1 MDDQI
6 RSESSFFW
14 KLSIQPTVFTAP
26 FCESVKRSFHFE
38 PKSSGKASHLWQCD
52 IIEDMINGV
61 ATMAIDIHRASF
73 ETSSTLPPPS
83 GSVAV
88 MDLSQRNRSEVPQE
102 LLQLKQD
109 NQEFL
114 PGTSKVVEY
123 RTISILTPKYLTP
136 LMSTFLRGRSTD
148 SIRVEVDAT
157 EVLHDGKYVIVL
169 VLSEEKSMSQI
180 TSPSSCH
187 RIMDSLY
194 HDIQPTSQ
202 PDPDSADVWFE
213 FPEESKPSG
222 QQEQLSRSSGDGLVT
237 TLGAHWCVISKYESI
252 VRWIDHERQ
261 VEEEQQRQE
270 EKRVRREQHEAQMR
284 FLHQQRMQLE
294 AMWQQ
299 EMRMLHEIHRRQ
311 CPQQQA
317 QMHVIDPAQMY
328 HRRPPVQMSLPMG
341 ASVTMPMLM
350 PPLPMQGQYYGDPY
364 NPNFPY
370 QAPPMPFQP
379 LPYQPPQQPQPCYH
393 TPRPGPQDSTF
404 PQSRP
409 FQSYQTHPL
418 SLSWQPPQRQE
429 APVLPHNTG
438 SRSSPSLG
446 SRKHNTIRVRQI
458 SSSTFRV
465 LLQYLYTSQICL
477 TGEQQRKIDKY
488 WSLHHSPTRNN
499 DNKQEREEEEEVLEQ
514 GRVHLP
520 ASQSLLGCLSLVS
533 HHSTTSGGSSSD
545 ESESPRPILLP
556 PLEPMALRSG
566 NTNDS
571 VFARTLRRMTQDTP
585 ASDYATALRL
595 SCSRLVAQRDRGSLD
610 LLDSFPSSS
619 CSWESLVH
627 ASHVVGLQQL
637 HARATKALGYHCQM
651 LVLRTIMHVV
661 AEVAHNGF
669 DEPQLDLQLAMN
681 EDLLGT
687 FVELYASKGVEDEE
701 GVRVGRGMVV
711 PVERE
716 GRSDRREIEGEE
728 DEPGSQEAV
737 TTTTKA
743 PGLLDGAEC
752 QDQILELCKDIR
764 SLFLDLQ
771 DTMA

>member
-38 PKSSGKASHLWQCD
+38 PKSRGKASHLWQCD

-73 ETSSTLPPPS
+73 ESSSTLPPVS
-83 GSVAV
+83 ASVAV
-88 MDLSQRNRSEVPQE
+88 MDLSQRNRSEVLEQP
-102 LLQLKQD
+102 LQLKQED
-109 NQEFL
+109 QESL
-114 PGTSKVVEY
+114 RGTSNDVEY
-123 RTISILTPKYLTP
+123 KTISIHTPKYLTP
-136 LMSTFLRGRSTD
+136 LMSNFLRGRSTD

-157 EVLHDGKYVIVL
+157 EVLHDGKYVIVV

-180 TSPSSCH
+180 TSPLSCH

-213 FPEESKPSG
+213 FPEESIPSER
-222 QQEQLSRSSGDGLVT
+222 QEQLSRSSGDGLVT
-237 TLGAHWCVISKYESI
+237 TLGAHWSVISKYESI

-261 VEEEQQRQE
+261 VEEEQQRRE
-270 EKRVRREQHEAQMR
+270 EERVRREQHEAEMR
-284 FLHQQRMQLE
+284 FLHHQRMQLE

-299 EMRMLHEIHRRQ
+299 EMRRLYEIHRRP
-311 CPQQQA
+311 CAQQQA
-317 QMHVIDPAQMY
+317 QMHVIDPAQ
-328 HRRPPVQMSLPMG
+328 
-341 ASVTMPMLM
+341 
-350 PPLPMQGQYYGDPY
+350 
-364 NPNFPY
+364 
-370 QAPPMPFQP
+370 
-379 LPYQPPQQPQPCYH
+379 
-393 TPRPGPQDSTF
+393 
-404 PQSRP
+404 
-409 FQSYQTHPL
+409 
-418 SLSWQPPQRQE
+418 
-429 APVLPHNTG
+429 
-438 SRSSPSLG
+438 
-446 SRKHNTIRVRQI
+446 I
-458 SSSTFRV
+458 TFRV
-465 LLQYLYTSQICL
+465 LLQYLYMGQICL

-488 WSLHHSPTRNN
+488 WSLHRSPTRNN
-499 DNKQEREEEEEVLEQ
+499 DNKQEREEEEEVLEH
-514 GRVHLP
+514 GRVHLF
-520 ASQSLLGCLSLVS
+520 ASQSPLDCLSLGS
-533 HHSTTSGGSSSD
+533 HHSTTARRSSSD
-545 ESESPRPILLP
+545 KSESPRPILLP
-556 PLEPMALRSG
+556 PLEPMAQRSG

-585 ASDYATALRL
+585 TSDYASALQL
-595 SCSRLVAQRDRGSLD
+595 PCSRLVAQRDRGSLD

-627 ASHVVGLQQL
+627 ASHVVGLQHL
-637 HARATKALGYHCQM
+637 HVRATKALGYHCQM

-661 AEVAHNGF
+661 PEMVHIGF
-669 DEPQLDLQLAMN
+669 DETRLDLQLAMN

-687 FVELYASKGVEDEE
+687 FVELYGSKGVEDEE

-716 GRSDRREIEGEE
+716 GRSDRREIEREE
-728 DEPGSQEAV
+728 NEPGSHEAV

-743 PGLLDGAEC
+743 HVLLDGAEC

-771 DTMA
+771 DTMT